1 MASLTGSTI
10 ASSYEQL
17 LALPDGGLNGNTLVA
32 ITDGDSSVA
41 IGMKVATNKIE
52 IIPGSDDANAF
63 EVSKADGTA
72 VLTVNTST
80 VGANLTGALGVTG
93 NSTLTGNVSIISAS
107 SASPTLL
114 IKNTNDDGE
123 PAFLQFIKDTSNDA
137 GANDEIVKME
147 FYHDNASN
155 SLIRYGA
162 MIVSTPDVTAGSED
176 TKIRFLTRKA
186 GADTDT
192 MALVSGN
199 VGIGTTA
206 PTNPLEVAVGAA
218 DESVRL
224 SCYSTT
230 TSHHGALLFTKSAN
244 STIGTAA
251 GTAAGETLGAI
262 VAQGHHSGNAV
273 KAAASIK
280 FQGDAAPDGDS
291 VPGRIIFSTSDA
303 DDAGSPTERMR
314 IDDGGDV
321 TVSTG
326 DLVIGTAGKGISFA
340 ATADGTTMS
349 SEVLSDYEEG
359 IHTTA
364 ITGADTAGDFVLD
377 SANQS
382 LAYTKIGRMVTVQ
395 GKFQTSSGSGAG
407 HLKISMP
414 FTSNNGL
421 DDSADISV
429 GSITMNRTGS
439 TSPSTQ
445 MTPIIFSNT
454 NFVNIQLHNE
464 GNANETYLQA
474 DDVDTSFE
482 GQICIS
488 YIV

>member
-162 MIVSTPDVTAGSED
+162 
-176 TKIRFLTRKA
+176 
-186 GADTDT
+186 
-192 MALVSGN
+192 
-199 VGIGTTA
+199 
-206 PTNPLEVAVGAA
+206 
-218 DESVRL
+218 
-224 SCYSTT
+224 C
-230 TSHHGALLFTKSAN
+230 
-244 STIGTAA
+244 
-251 GTAAGETLGAI
+251 
-262 VAQGHHSGNAV
+262 
-273 KAAASIK
+273 
-280 FQGDAAPDGDS
+280 
-291 VPGRIIFSTSDA
+291 
-303 DDAGSPTERMR
+303 
-314 IDDGGDV
+314 
-321 TVSTG
+321 
-326 DLVIGTAGKGISFA
+326 
-340 ATADGTTMS
+340 
-349 SEVLSDYEEG
+349 
-359 IHTTA
+359 
-364 ITGADTAGDFVLD
+364 
-377 SANQS
+377 
-382 LAYTKIGRMVTVQ
+382 
-395 GKFQTSSGSGAG
+395 
-407 HLKISMP
+407 
-414 FTSNNGL
+414 
-421 DDSADISV
+421 
-429 GSITMNRTGS
+429 
-439 TSPSTQ
+439 
-445 MTPIIFSNT
+445 
-454 NFVNIQLHNE
+454 
-464 GNANETYLQA
+464 
-474 DDVDTSFE
+474 
-482 GQICIS
+482 
-488 YIV
+488 